1 MQLGG
6 VHKTVQIDKSLLL
19 KAKYHRGRQLRARQR
34 WVFGIYD
41 PEKNEGY
48 IQLVDDR
55 SAAHRPQAV
64 CSLLPIIRVV
74 ISGLPVYYFII
85 VKNSSSASYSFSE

>member
-6 VHKTVQIDKSLLL
+6 VGKTVQIDESLLV

-41 PEKNEGY
+41 PEKKEGY
-48 IQLVDDR
+48 IQLVEDR
-55 SAAHRPQAV
+55 SAAT
-64 CSLLPIIRVV
+64 LLPIIQRVV
-74 ISGLPVYYFII
+74 VSGLSVYYVII
-85 VKNSSSASYSFSE
+85 IINI